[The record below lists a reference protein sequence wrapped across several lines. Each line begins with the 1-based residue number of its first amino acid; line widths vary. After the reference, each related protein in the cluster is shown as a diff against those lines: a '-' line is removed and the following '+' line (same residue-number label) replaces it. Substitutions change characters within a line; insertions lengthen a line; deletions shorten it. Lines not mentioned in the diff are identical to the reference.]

1 MAEDISEANYA
12 HELELQEQEE
22 LEDKQTRIDNFKSWL
37 NKCPE
42 NIYVVVHD
50 DKPTDWWWCEIQV
63 KSDISLDEWS
73 IK

>member
-1 MAEDISEANYA
+1 MAEDTSEANYA
-12 HELELQEQEE
+12 HDLELEEKE
-22 LEDKQTRIDNFKSWL
+22 TRIDNFKSWL
-37 NKCPE
+37 NQCPE
-42 NIYVVVHD
+42 RIYVVNHD